1 MQTQKDQPQV
11 QGPSGPRRLDARTW
25 SGPWCLL
32 KIISHLKRLPPG
44 GRLEVWVKDPMAVAV
59 LPRLLPANDSRLVQ
73 TRDHGGYHSFL
84 IQRGRDK

>member
-1 MQTQKDQPQV
+1 
-11 QGPSGPRRLDARTW
+11 
-25 SGPWCLL
+25 
-32 KIISHLKRLPPG
+32 
-44 GRLEVWVKDPMAVAV
+44 MAVAV